1 MDLET
6 HVLAAVDKD
15 GCIADS
21 GEFAKSIG
29 VEDHNV
35 IVGIIKSLEAYEMIV
50 TEVRQSMIPTQV
62 MTQRQG
68 PTSMEIERFPLFHLC
83 RMSHILGTY

>member
-6 HVLAAVDKD
+6 RVLAAVDKD

-29 VEDHNV
+29 VDDHNV
-35 IVGIIKSLEAYEMIV
+35 IVGVIKSLEAYEMIV
-50 TEVRQSMIPTQV
+50 TEV
-62 MTQRQG
+62 G
-68 PTSMEIERFPLFHLC
+68 
-83 RMSHILGTY
+83 